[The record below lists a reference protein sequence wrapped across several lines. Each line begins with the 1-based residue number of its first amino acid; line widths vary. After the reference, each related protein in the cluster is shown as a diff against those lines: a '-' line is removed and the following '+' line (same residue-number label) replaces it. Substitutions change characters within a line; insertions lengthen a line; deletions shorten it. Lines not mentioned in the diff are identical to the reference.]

1 MRNLSRSETRPR
13 SSEVEQ
19 LEHNSSLQSQVNSR
33 KQLIVS
39 LNPVELKESLTSLRL
54 EQDELR
60 VRADRAQGTAESL
73 ENEKSRQ
80 VRYLEQENLQLM
92 IDLKAIKKQL
102 QNAKAELNM
111 LRAKA
116 LDDDTMD

>member
-1 MRNLSRSETRPR
+1 
-13 SSEVEQ
+13 
-19 LEHNSSLQSQVNSR
+19 
-33 KQLIVS
+33 
-39 LNPVELKESLTSLRL
+39 
-54 EQDELR
+54 
-60 VRADRAQGTAESL
+60 L

-111 LRAKA
+111 LRANKA
-116 LDDDTMD
+116 LDDDTVDISGLAPPVPTQVRTKTRTTQHTTG